1 MPSHFPYALRLASVL
16 ISICLVLIGMYW
28 MKDLLILLS
37 FALIFALLLLP
48 LCTKLES
55 KGLPRSL
62 SIAISL
68 LITLIILTGVIS
80 LLSLQM
86 AEFISDWPNFIQKTE
101 KWISSL
107 QTFLSRNLNISR
119 KKQMLELSNQT
130 ISLLKNSGEILTTT
144 FGTMIHIITTVIL
157 IPIFVFFFLYYRNFF
172 ASFLGKVFPNTE
184 AQVLSGIMSKTG
196 KVVQSYLIGLFL
208 VMLIVAIVNCVGFYW
223 MGVEYPIFFGILT
236 GLLLIVPYVGIW
248 MATLFPIL
256 FSLIS
261 LSPANT
267 LAVIAWVAAVQFIE
281 ANFITPLVVGSK
293 VSVNPMVAMFVLLIG
308 ELIWGIPGLI
318 LALPLT
324 AIMKVIFDHVPA
336 LEAYGYLLGEAP
348 KRGKRYDV

>member
-1 MPSHFPYALRLASVL
+1 MPTHFPYSLRLASVL
-16 ISICLVLIGMYW
+16 ISICLVITGMYW

-37 FALIFALLLLP
+37 FSLIFALLLLP
-48 LCTKLES
+48 LCSKLES
-55 KGLPRSL
+55 KGLPRSISI
-62 SIAISL
+62 SIAL
-68 LITLIILTGVIS
+68 LITLIILSAIIS
-80 LLSLQM
+80 LLALQM
-86 AEFISDWPNFIQKTE
+86 AEFISDWPIFIQKTE
-101 KWISSL
+101 KWIASL

-119 KKQMLELSNQT
+119 KKQMVELTNQT
-130 ISLLKNSGEILTTT
+130 INLLKNSGEILTTT
-144 FGTMIHIITTVIL
+144 FGTMVHIITTLIL

-172 ASFLGKVFPNTE
+172 AAFLSKVFPNTE
-184 AQVLSGIMSKTG
+184 AHILGGIMNKTG
-196 KVVQSYLIGLFL
+196 KVVQGYLVGLFL
-208 VMLIVAIVNCVGFYW
+208 VMLMVAVVNCIGFSW

-236 GLLLIVPYVGIW
+236 GLLLIIPYVGIW
-248 MATLFPIL
+248 IATIFPIL

-267 LAVIAWVAAVQFIE
+267 FAVIAWVAAVQFIE
-281 ANFITPLVVGSK
+281 GNFITPLVVGSK
-293 VSVNPMVAMFVLLIG
+293 VSVNPMVAMFALLIG

-348 KRGKRYDV
+348 KRGNR